1 MNTSLSQI
9 EEIIRFSWKTTLVL
23 FSDPLFYSETLT
35 YLKLLSRLFK
45 KKKEKEKKESQYY
58 RISQ

>member
-9 EEIIRFSWKTTLVL
+9 EEIIWFSWKTTLVL

-35 YLKLLSRLFK
+35 YLKLLSHLFK

-58 RISQ
+58 PISQ